1 MSVVRKA
8 LFPIAQRFVA
18 GETRHSV
25 IERVERLNEKGLHAM
40 VDLLGEHVKDEEA
53 ADRAVEAYDDLLSA
67 MDTQDL
73 DASLSVKPTHLG
85 LEIGYAVCRDNLEYL
100 VRRAEMVDR
109 FVWIDMESSAHTE
122 ETIQLYEELLEEH
135 DNVGLCIQCYLR
147 RSEDD
152 VERLLEHDN
161 AVIRLVKG
169 AYKEPED
176 KAFVE
181 KEEMDENYRRLLRML
196 FESDNRFA
204 VATHDM
210 DLIRYAKQLEDQHDR
225 DRDSYEYQFLL
236 GVCDEFARDLADK
249 GYRVGEYVPY
259 GEEWLSYYWR
269 RVRERKENLLF
280 AVRAVFGV

>member
-40 VDLLGEHVKDEEA
+40 VDLLGEHVKDEET